1 MSGEPQNEAPKA
13 RDRAAVRFPPPLVF
27 LIAVGIGAVVDRF
40 LPAFPLPDV
49 AGLTRVAGM
58 LCVGA
63 GCGVLAGAL
72 LLFFRTGQ
80 NPEPW
85 TPTPTLV
92 LRGVYRFTRNPMY
105 LGMALV
111 HGGVALWLLDGW
123 LLVTLPLAMAVVHR
137 IAIQPEEIYL
147 EQKFGEAYASYRRR
161 VRRWL

>member
-1 MSGEPQNEAPKA
+1 M
-13 RDRAAVRFPPPLVF
+13 
-27 LIAVGIGAVVDRF
+27 
-40 LPAFPLPDV
+40 
-49 AGLTRVAGM
+49 
-58 LCVGA
+58 
-63 GCGVLAGAL
+63 GV
-72 LLFFRTGQ
+72 
-80 NPEPW
+80 
-85 TPTPTLV
+85 
-92 LRGVYRFTRNPMY
+92 GVYRFTRNPMY